1 MSDGLLSLLPAWLL
15 LYLLPMAQAYVPTYR
30 HATVGIVRA
39 CALSRRCDRSGRGLP
54 HPTASDPFSPGLGQL
69 TAVPAYH
76 GSIPLA
82 KAIDPAGPDAS
93 TRQANQ

>member
-1 MSDGLLSLLPAWLL
+1 
-15 LYLLPMAQAYVPTYR
+15 MAQACVPTYR

-39 CALSRRCDRSGRGLP
+39 CNLSRRCDRPGRGLQ
-54 HPTASDPFSPGLGQL
+54 HLTASDPFSPGLGQL
-69 TAVPAYH
+69 AAVPAYH
-76 GSIPLA
+76 SSSPLA